1 MAAFR
6 RFAIRAVADA
16 IAREVGVHSVEGR
29 AQYPHRYTPTRTN
42 ATGTPAIASR
52 LAGLA
57 LMTSGR
63 SGAFRAL
70 GAAGNAAAPTWNA
83 GMSALGTWQHAV
95 EGNANTGRVYRL
107 PRGYATEYESRHK
120 P

>member
-1 MAAFR
+1 MET
-6 RFAIRAVADA
+6 ADA
-16 IAREVGVHSVEGR
+16 TIQAAVERRLTFVDALRG
-29 AQYPHRYTPTRTN
+29 QVPHRRVRREAAADDHERPGILAR
-42 ATGTPAIASR
+42 ASTPA
-52 LAGLA
+52 GLG
-57 LMTSGR
+57 LMTSGQ

-70 GAAGNAAAPTWNA
+70 GPAGNAAAQTWNA

-107 PRGYATEYESRHK
+107 PIRYPSRYELYAE